1 MDTEP
6 FDPASPACW
15 ITRGR
20 SPEHAAAIAGAWR
33 DFPDLPPD
41 APLDARMARG
51 RDRIAA
57 MRPVNDA
64 IARAAAAERE
74 ATNFAFT
81 DNQLR
86 HGRGNDRDLA
96 ILRGRD
102 DHGYGWDLA
111 NRYADGWY
119 AAHVGWPHHYPD
131 GIPSSTPLAERH
143 AAYDRGFTDGGGDRT
158 DLFDAARRAFTADM
172 RSDNLPPPPVVTVTG
187 RPLPSS
193 WPKPSDHPR
202 PARWSRRL
210 LILPADRMDTDP
222 AWNFLALTQARP
234 GADAATIVILTP
246 AGFTDAASAAR
257 EHHDAIPVDTAHAQT
272 QLSAL
277 LQDGEYDDVLV
288 ALQDRDLDLL
298 DAIAHVLPLARTM
311 ERTRNTPLQ
320 QRGHLR
326 TWLDRGL
333 AEGQTL
339 AQGHIRWGKAI
350 PFLHASLGEFTARH
364 VGPAPGKGHLI
375 RITIGD
381 APAHGFAAPDGTRLS
396 PDIIVSSKAKLRPAI
411 AATLRAFAAATPL
424 MATASRLAA

>member
-1 MDTEP
+1 
-6 FDPASPACW
+6 
-15 ITRGR
+15 
-20 SPEHAAAIAGAWR
+20 
-33 DFPDLPPD
+33 
-41 APLDARMARG
+41 MARG
-51 RDRIAA
+51 RARIAA

-81 DNQLR
+81 DDAVR
-86 HGRGNDRDLA
+86 HGRGDDRDIA
-96 ILRGRD
+96 ILRGREA
-102 DHGYGWDLA
+102 HGYGWDLA

-131 GIPSSTPLAERH
+131 GIPSTTPLAERH

-172 RSDNLPPPPVVTVTG
+172 RSDNLPPPTVITVTG

-210 LILPADRMDTDP
+210 LILPAEAVDTDP
-222 AWNFLALTQARP
+222 AWDFLALTQARC
-234 GADAATIVILTP
+234 GAEAATIVILTP
-246 AGFTDAASAAR
+246 AGFADAARAVR
-257 EHHDAIPVDTAHAQT
+257 EQHNTIPADTAHAQA

-277 LQDGEYDDVLV
+277 LQNREYDDVLV
-288 ALQDRDLDLL
+288 ALQGRDLDLL
-298 DAIAHVLPLARTM
+298 DSIANVLPLARTM
-311 ERTRNTPLQ
+311 ERTRNSRLQ

-364 VGPAPGKGHLI
+364 VGASSGKGHLI

-381 APAHGFAAPDGTRLS
+381 ALAHGFAAPDGTRLS
-396 PDIIVSSKAKLRPAI
+396 PETPVSSKAKLRPAM
-411 AATLRAFAAATPL
+411 AAALRAFAAATPL
-424 MATASRLAA
+424 MATAPLLAA